1 MLKVGPGGEGKKIR
15 STFNAAGKTQCF
27 QRNNA
32 LAKTLRM
39 SRSLPGNEEGGNSAQ
54 VKEH

>member
-1 MLKVGPGGEGKKIR
+1 MLKVGPGWGGKKIR

-32 LAKTLRM
+32 LAKSLRM
-39 SRSLPGNEEGGNSAQ
+39 SRSLPGKEEEGNTAQ